1 MSKIENPVL
10 NNAIYTL
17 KQAYKK
23 SKARIWLAAI
33 EYLLKSRSRRPA
45 VNVGKISRL
54 TKEDDL
60 VLVPGK
66 ILGGGIISHK
76 ITIGAYSFSDKALW
90 KIQKAGGKAMSL
102 KDFIEKFPDGKG
114 VILIGG

>member
-10 NNAIYTL
+10 NDVIYTL
-17 KQAYKK
+17 RQAYKK
-23 SKARIWLAAI
+23 SNSHIWLAAI
-33 EYLLKSRSRRPA
+33 EYLSKPRSRRPV

-66 ILGGGIISHK
+66 ILGSGIISHR
-76 ITIGAYSFSDKALW
+76 ITVGAYSFSEKAFW
-90 KIQKAGGKAMSL
+90 KIQKAGGKAMLL
-102 KDFIEKFPDGKG
+102 KEFIEKFPEGKG

>member
-1 MSKIENPVL
+1 MSRIKNPIL
-10 NNAIYTL
+10 NSAIYTL
-17 KQAYKK
+17 RQAYRK
-23 SKARIWLAAI
+23 SDSPIWLAAM
-33 EYLLKSRSRRPA
+33 EYLLKSSARRPS

-66 ILGGGIISHK
+66 VLGGGIILHK
-76 ITIGAYSFSDKALW
+76 VTVGAYSFSEKGSW
-90 KIQKAGGKAMSL
+90 KIRKAGGKAMPLS
-102 KDFIEKFPDGKG
+102 KFIKKFPDGKG

>member
-1 MSKIENPVL
+1 MSRIENPIL
-10 NNAIYTL
+10 NSAIRNL
-17 KQAYKK
+17 RQAYKK
-23 SKARIWLAAI
+23 SNSPIWLATM
-33 EYLLKSRSRRPA
+33 EYLLKSSARRPS

-60 VLVPGK
+60 ILVPGK
-66 ILGGGIISHK
+66 VLGGGIISHK
-76 ITIGAYSFSDKALW
+76 VTVGAYSFSEKGSW

-102 KDFIEKFPDGKG
+102 GEFIEKFPDGKG

>member
-1 MSKIENPVL
+1 MSRIENPVL

-23 SKARIWLAAI
+23 SNSHIWLAAI
-33 EYLLKSRSRRPA
+33 EYLSKSSSRRPA
-45 VNVGKISRL
+45 VNIGKVSRL
-54 TKEDDL
+54 TKEGDL

-66 ILGGGIISHK
+66 ILGGGTISHK
-76 ITIGAYSFSDKALW
+76 VTVGAYSFSEKAYW
-90 KIQKAGGKAMSL
+90 KIQKAGGNAMPLS
-102 KDFIEKFPDGKG
+102 KFIKKFPNGKG

>member
-1 MSKIENPVL
+1 MRKIENPVL
-10 NNAIYTL
+10 DNVIYTL

-23 SKARIWLAAI
+23 SKAHIWLAAI
-33 EYLLKSRSRRPA
+33 EYLSKSKSRRPV
-45 VNVGKISRL
+45 VNIGKISRL

-66 ILGGGIISHK
+66 ILGSGIISHR
-76 ITIGAYSFSDKALW
+76 ITIGAYSFSEKALW
-90 KIQKAGGKAMSL
+90 KIQKVGGKAMSL

>member
-1 MSKIENPVL
+1 MRKIENPVFD
-10 NNAIYTL
+10 NTIYTL
-17 KQAYKK
+17 NKAYKK
-23 SKARIWLAAI
+23 SKAHIWRAAI
-33 EYLLKSRSRRPA
+33 EYLLKSRSRRSV

-54 TKEDDL
+54 TKEGDL

-76 ITIGAYSFSDKALW
+76 ITIGAYSFSEKALW
-90 KIQKAGGKAMSL
+90 KIQRAGGKTMSL